1 MLVRLDQ
8 LYHLDW
14 LSKLAFHLGSSRLV
28 SIMRRM
34 LNNISLFRKGL
45 PDLTLIR
52 EIPVGME
59 NDMPSVLFV
68 EVKGERDSLQ
78 PDQSD
83 WIEFFVENSINFEL
97 CKLGTFG
104 SNHT

>member
-1 MLVRLDQ
+1 MPVKLDQ

-14 LSKLAFHLGSSRLV
+14 LSRLAFHLGSSRLV
-28 SIMRRM
+28 TIMRRM
-34 LNNISLFRKGL
+34 LGNISLFRKGL

-52 EIPVGME
+52 EIPVGTK

-97 CKLGTFG
+97 CKVGMIR
-104 SNHT
+104 SNHR